1 MKKSMLEI
9 KIHDGPARAGIYGEI
24 TTPAVL
30 PLESISLCEDEAM
43 PYEVPRDL
51 AKWSVEE
58 TLKKAGNCE
67 EEFAVVHGSKYV
79 DLRIECAKRL
89 EEMGY
94 RALMIA
100 NSDELLQRPRD
111 LVKLVTSLRETVS
124 PNTALCLPFADTSFL
139 PLLTYMGL
147 DLFSDS
153 VCEFYGYL
161 NIIMTPSASYNLEQ
175 YPLME
180 LNTEELIEYN
190 KKTLAL
196 VIKEIYE
203 NIKNGTLRNLVEQ
216 RSCSSPAIM
225 STLRILDKEYISFL
239 EKYTPI
245 H

>member
-1 MKKSMLEI
+1 
-9 KIHDGPARAGIYGEI
+9 
-24 TTPAVL
+24 
-30 PLESISLCEDEAM
+30 
-43 PYEVPRDL
+43 
-51 AKWSVEE
+51 
-58 TLKKAGNCE
+58 
-67 EEFAVVHGSKYV
+67 
-79 DLRIECAKRL
+79 
-89 EEMGY
+89 
-94 RALMIA
+94 
-100 NSDELLQRPRD
+100 
-111 LVKLVTSLRETVS
+111 
-124 PNTALCLPFADTSFL
+124 PFADTSFL
-139 PLLTYMGL
+139 PLLAYMGL